1 MTQQCLGAFVSLY
14 GYPLDE
20 NGTLPSVST
29 QLFDKMFLDSVH
41 LCERYSSLESCMGSK
56 YKDCLTLRT
65 LSLYTASNDDATFY
79 AEELALFE
87 LYCSDSKKFIQYFQC
102 HEKII
107 DDELNEAILNHCD
120 DDWHN
125 PECVDMVTVARCQLI
140 LFKKECG
147 KKVEAS
153 YCAYSNIRTAF
164 ACYKALLY
172 YKQTIPNGDTKFPAY
187 SALKINEM
195 NIPCGNIDTF
205 KTCLNDLKSYC
216 YDLPTIFRFVPSGSE
231 AEAKSYLQ
239 LFLAMQLRCDHASAY
254 DTYTRCRAAWAG
266 ADWQDQTHYANCGDY
281 RYKDECYSI
290 NSTMTCRWKVMRSVC
305 EDIGGYCDIDPQI
318 MDKQGWIDG
327 DCISDAKKMCK
338 KINSASRFLLPILIT
353 FMLTKIFA

>member
-1 MTQQCLGAFVSLY
+1 MTQQYLGAFVSLY
-14 GYPLDE
+14 GYPLDKT
-20 NGTLPSVST
+20 GLYDCFH
-29 QLFDKMFLDSVH
+29 QLFVGGRFPRFSYTCASVFSQD
-41 LCERYSSLESCMGSK
+41 LL
-56 YKDCLTLRT
+56 
-65 LSLYTASNDDATFY
+65 
-79 AEELALFE
+79 
-87 LYCSDSKKFIQYFQC
+87 
-102 HEKII
+102 
-107 DDELNEAILNHCD
+107 
-120 DDWHN
+120 N
-125 PECVDMVTVARCQLI
+125 PEERSIAPSSCEQIDFV
-140 LFKKECG
+140 
-147 KKVEAS
+147 
-153 YCAYSNIRTAF
+153 TAF